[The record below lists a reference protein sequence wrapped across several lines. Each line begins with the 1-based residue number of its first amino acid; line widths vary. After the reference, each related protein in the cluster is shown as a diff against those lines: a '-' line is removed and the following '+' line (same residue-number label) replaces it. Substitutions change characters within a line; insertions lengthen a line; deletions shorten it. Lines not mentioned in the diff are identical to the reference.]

1 MRNIA
6 FTLLLLSLNVS
17 VFSQSFGIRAGLN
30 YSQLSGPSEAGVNEK
45 FGLTNGFHF
54 GISYA
59 YRFEESFAIKA
70 EMLYSQMGTK
80 YSYLGES
87 YYKIPFGTAFIYEKG
102 LTDMNIKV
110 SNAYITIPVMAQYS
124 ISRKIELN
132 AGIYGA
138 VLIGPRGSGTL
149 FFESTEHPQDVFFK
163 QSLVHNYYSDR
174 ARASASVTSGPAI
187 IVDGRVVDLAKDAGA
202 YYNYSES
209 EKSGNLYNTI
219 DFGLTGG
226 ISYFLNKG
234 FYVGLRIDYGLLDVT
249 NNAMDP
255 SRKRFDETDVKLIYN
270 NDFDRHI
277 GIQTS
282 FGFRF

>member
-1 MRNIA
+1 MRIIY
-6 FTLLLLSLNVS
+6 FIIFFLSLSLPVI
-17 VFSQSFGIRAGLN
+17 SQSFGIRAGLN
-30 YSQLSGPSEAGVNEK
+30 YSQLSGPSESGVKEK
-45 FGLTNGFHF
+45 FALSNGFHF
-54 GISYA
+54 GINYA
-59 YRFEESFAIKA
+59 YRFEENFAIKA
-70 EMLYSQMGTK
+70 EMLYTQVGTK

-87 YYKIPFGTAFIYEKG
+87 FYKIPFGTTFIYEKG
-102 LTDMNIKV
+102 IADINIKV
-110 SNAYITIPVMAQYS
+110 SNAYISIPVMAQFS
-124 ISRKIELN
+124 ISKKIELN
-132 AGIYGA
+132 AGIYGS
-138 VLIGPRGSGTL
+138 VLLGPRGSGTL
-149 FFESTEHPQDVFFK
+149 FFESTEHPNNVFFK

-174 ARASASVTSGPAI
+174 ARAAASVTTGPAI
-187 IVDGRVVDLAKDAGA
+187 IVEGRVVDLAKDAGA

-209 EKSGNLYNTI
+209 EKTGNLYNSI

-234 FYVGLRIDYGLLDVT
+234 FYIGLRFDYGLLDVT

-255 SRKRFDETDVKLIYN
+255 SRKKFDETDVKFIYN